1 MDKKTTALVSY
12 ITLIGWLIAFFT
24 GKDDAD
30 DFVKFHFRQSLG
42 LHITSFVF
50 GIVLGIIVSIVPAL
64 NFLGLISLVFLVL
77 MILGA
82 MNANKGEK
90 IPLPNYWTI
99 FLRKITKIILLTKK
113 GFRLYPLKPF

>member
-1 MDKKTTALVSY
+1 MCAKFLNDKKIDKKTTALVSY

-64 NFLGLISLVFLVL
+64 SFLGLISLVFLVL

-82 MNANKGEK
+82 MNAK
-90 IPLPNYWTI
+90 
-99 FLRKITKIILLTKK
+99 
-113 GFRLYPLKPF
+113 

>member
-12 ITLIGWLIAFFT
+12 ITLIGWLIAFFA

-50 GIVLGIIVSIVPAL
+50 SIVLGIIVSTVPAL
-64 NFLGLISLVFLVL
+64 SFLGLISLVFLVL
-77 MILGA
+77 MLMIMGA

-90 IPLPNYWTI
+90 IPLPIIGQY
-99 FLRKITKIILLTKK
+99 FLEK
-113 GFRLYPLKPF
+113 

>member
-42 LHITSFVF
+42 LHITC
-50 GIVLGIIVSIVPAL
+50 IVLGIIISIVPAL
-64 NFLGLISLVFLVL
+64 SFLGLIGLVFFVL
-77 MILGA
+77 MVLGA
-82 MNANKGEK
+82 INANKGEK
-90 IPLPNYWTI
+90 TPLPIIGQY
-99 FLRKITKIILLTKK
+99 FLEK
-113 GFRLYPLKPF
+113 

>member
-50 GIVLGIIVSIVPAL
+50 CIVLGIIISIVPAL
-64 NFLGLISLVFLVL
+64 SFLGLIGLVFFVL
-77 MILGA
+77 MVLSYQCQQRRE
-82 MNANKGEK
+82 N
-90 IPLPNYWTI
+90 PSSYHWTI
-99 FLRKITKIILLTKK
+99 FPRKIKSQFSVICKTTN
-113 GFRLYPLKPF
+113 R

>member
-1 MDKKTTALVSY
+1 MIKKMDKKTTALVSY

-64 NFLGLISLVFLVL
+64 SFLGLIGLVFFVL
-77 MILGA
+77 MVLGA
-82 MNANKGEK
+82 INANKGEK
-90 IPLPNYWTI
+90 TPLPIIGQY
-99 FLRKITKIILLTKK
+99 FLEK
-113 GFRLYPLKPF
+113 

>member
-50 GIVLGIIVSIVPAL
+50 CIVLGIIISIVPAL
-64 NFLGLISLVFLVL
+64 SFLGLIG
-77 MILGA
+77 LGSYQCQQRRE
-82 MNANKGEK
+82 N
-90 IPLPNYWTI
+90 PSSYHWTI
-99 FLRKITKIILLTKK
+99 FPGEIKSQFSVICKTTNR
-113 GFRLYPLKPF
+113 

>member
-1 MDKKTTALVSY
+1 MCAKFLNDKKTTALVSY

-64 NFLGLISLVFLVL
+64 SFLGLISLVFLVL

-90 IPLPNYWTI
+90 IPLPIIGQY
-99 FLRKITKIILLTKK
+99 FLEK
-113 GFRLYPLKPF
+113 